1 MARKRDPR
9 RNEAF
14 EIWKQYNGEITNRAI
29 AEQLAIPEKTI
40 SAWKSRD
47 KWNAVLQKG
56 KCSTTNKKA
65 SQKTRAPTKKQI
77 NEINKE
83 TIELTERQRL
93 FCLYYVKTFNATMS
107 AIKAGYSADTAHV
120 QGPRLL
126 GNVRV
131 SAYIREL
138 KQTLTEN
145 LFLDAQDVLAKY
157 IAIAFADINDFLTF
171 GQKEQ
176 QVMTMYG
183 PLYEKDKNGKIDKNK
198 PVMET
203 VNYVDLKEGTVVDGT
218 IISEVKQGR
227 DGVSIKLADRLKAL
241 DKLSLYFDLFPDSF
255 KRKIEEEKL
264 NISKQK
270 LELDKLRIIGDEEEY
285 EDDGFIA
292 ALNGKTAEVWND
304 DDENKDS

>member
-14 EIWKQYNGEITNRAI
+14 EIWKQHNGEITNRAI
-29 AEQLAIPEKTI
+29 AEQLDIPEKTI

-47 KWNAVLQKG
+47 KWNVVLQKDE
-56 KCSTTNKKA
+56 CSTTNKGGAQKA
-65 SQKTRAPTKKQI
+65 RAPTKKQT
-77 NEINKE
+77 NEINGE
-83 TIELTERQRL
+83 TTEITERQRL

-131 SAYIREL
+131 SAYIKEL
-138 KQTLTEN
+138 KHTLTEN

-171 GQKEQ
+171 GRRQQ
-176 QVMTMYG
+176 QVTTMYG

-203 VNYVDLKEGTVVDGT
+203 VNYVDLKEGAVVDGT
-218 IISEVKQGR
+218 IISEVKQGK

-292 ALNGKTAEVWND
+292 ALDGKTAEVWKD

>member
-9 RNEAF
+9 RDEAF
-14 EIWKQYNGEITNRAI
+14 GIWKQNNGEITNRAI
-29 AEQLAIPEKTI
+29 AEQLDIPEKTI

-47 KWNAVLQKG
+47 KWNAVLQKDE
-56 KCSTTNKKA
+56 CSTANKKSSPKA
-65 SQKTRAPTKKQI
+65 RTSTKKRLTE
-77 NEINKE
+77 NNNE

-107 AIKAGYSADTAHV
+107 ATKAGYSADTAHV

-131 SAYIREL
+131 SAYIKGL
-138 KQTLTEN
+138 KHTLTEN

-157 IAIAFADINDFLTF
+157 IAVAFADINDFLTF
-171 GQKEQ
+171 GRRQQ
-176 QVMTMYG
+176 QVITMYG
-183 PLYEKDKNGKIDKNK
+183 PLYEKDKDGKIDKSK

-203 VNYVDLKEGTVVDGT
+203 VNYVDLKEGAVVDGT
-218 IISEVKQGR
+218 IISEVKQGK

-264 NISKQK
+264 SISKQK

-285 EDDGFIA
+285 ENDGFIA
-292 ALNGKTAEVWND
+292 ALNSKTAEVWND